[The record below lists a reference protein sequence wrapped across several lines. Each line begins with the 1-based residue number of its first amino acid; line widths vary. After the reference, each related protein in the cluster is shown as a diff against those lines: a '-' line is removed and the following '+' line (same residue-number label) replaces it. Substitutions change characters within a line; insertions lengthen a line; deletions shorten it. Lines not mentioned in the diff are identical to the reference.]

1 MKRPEVNEWLIEES
15 ASWTE
20 SDWEQYRLIALA
32 LSVESKKIHLAWMI
46 KSARKRAQYSQRQ
59 LAKLTQVQQAEISKI
74 EKCKGNPT
82 LNTLFKLFVVLG
94 IEATYRMPD
103 VVKDLD
109 SANSE
114 AAA

>member
-1 MKRPEVNEWLIEES
+1 MKKPEVNEWLVEES

-20 SDWEQYRLIALA
+20 SDWEQYRLISLA
-32 LSVESKKIHLAWMI
+32 MSVESQKIHFAWLI
-46 KSARKRAQYSQRQ
+46 QSARKRAQYSQRQ

-94 IEATYRMPD
+94 IEASFRLPE
-103 VVKDLD
+103 VVKDFD
-109 SANSE
+109 ENGAE
-114 AAA
+114 VAA

>member
-1 MKRPEVNEWLIEES
+1 MKRPEVNEWLVEES

-20 SDWEQYRLIALA
+20 SDWEQYRLISLA
-32 LSVESKKIHLAWMI
+32 MSVESQKIHLAWLI

-59 LAKLTQVQQAEISKI
+59 LAKLTQVQQSEISKI

-94 IEATYRMPD
+94 IEASYRLPD
-103 VVKDLD
+103 VVKDID
-109 SANSE
+109 EDNSE
-114 AAA
+114 VAA